1 MFIPTAC
8 NFYLFRSTVDRKQLT
23 GLATSTA
30 RNIKT
35 VLAQPNLEVVDNK
48 HSINS
53 RVSKVVAD
61 YDDILTQSRYSSPST
76 YAIIVSSKEN
86 SITGGKIA

>member
-35 VLAQPNLEVVDNK
+35 FLVQPYLEAQCKVVDNK
-48 HSINS
+48 HYLKRFAHKNYHGRFIFF
-53 RVSKVVAD
+53 RPIALFYRTDCTRRSKSLMHA
-61 YDDILTQSRYSSPST
+61 YYT
-76 YAIIVSSKEN
+76 
-86 SITGGKIA
+86 